1 MIQSAKN
8 EVFGHYLEFGQLDR
22 LDIAY
27 CESINA
33 PAHFGN
39 VTRPCRIIKRLQKC
53 IWNDPNILKGGLRLF
68 SQAWSVR
75 LT

>member
-1 MIQSAKN
+1 MIPSAKN

-53 IWNDPNILKGGLRLF
+53 ILE
-68 SQAWSVR
+68 
-75 LT
+75 